1 MSAKATLASQLEG
14 KVLTPGDDG
23 YEESLKRWASN
34 FEKRAEYVVYVK
46 SLEDISK
53 TVLSR
58 FTSAYQRFCGPRRT
72 GSS

>member
-53 TVLSR
+53 TVS
-58 FTSAYQRFCGPRRT
+58 
-72 GSS
+72 